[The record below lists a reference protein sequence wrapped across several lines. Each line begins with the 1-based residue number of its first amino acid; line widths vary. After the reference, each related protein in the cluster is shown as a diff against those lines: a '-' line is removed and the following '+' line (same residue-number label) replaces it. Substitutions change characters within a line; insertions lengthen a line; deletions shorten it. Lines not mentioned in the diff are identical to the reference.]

1 MGFWDFIRRPVTATE
16 DASSKPMNVTA
27 GVVGDNEGDFVV
39 QSFNNSNITFQ
50 GNLEGF
56 NYEGILRRKQD
67 NIMQL
72 YSLSDYFIDADAIYK
87 GTIKH
92 VYVPFSL
99 FPKWRL
105 TGTDEKT
112 RQKYMEYYNSI
123 NLTKKMKSIFL
134 QYYKYANVFIYVME
148 DGNIITLPVTKCRIA
163 NVSLNGEPL
172 VEMDLED
179 IKNSF
184 SGFGSKD
191 SKYFNDNDLKKQL
204 LGYPK
209 EVGEALVAG
218 KTSVQ
223 LNPENV
229 FVMQDVKEDWQRYA
243 VPMIA
248 SFLPSL
254 AKKALIA
261 KYEDA
266 VLNLG
271 LRSFIHVRYGDPN
284 PKTDLLPDLNQLRQ
298 VRNVFSSA
306 MSGNPLAVT
315 NSWAKAEVIQPETRF
330 LHEWDKYRE
339 VNNSLLSAGG
349 ISGIV
354 VTGVAED
361 GSTFASAQVSMQSA
375 AARIEQALTAFSEMM
390 TDINK
395 LVYQRVTGKKNGNP
409 SQFIFM
415 PLDMSGRKAMQEAGA
430 RLWND
435 GVLSSRSLME
445 AFGYDI
451 NEEVDRR
458 KSESENGIDETLLK
472 RNGKT
477 GSEPK
482 GSGGEKSEAG
492 RPAMDDSE
500 RTSDPGSA
508 QTGKQPKP
516 SSPDGSLD
524 DADPLNTG

>member
-1 MGFWDFIRRPVTATE
+1 MGFWDFMRRPVTATE
-16 DASSKPMNVTA
+16 NARSEPLPVTA
-27 GVVGDNEGDFVV
+27 GVVGNDGDENVV

-56 NYEGILRRKQD
+56 NYEGILRRKQE
-67 NIMQL
+67 NISQL

-105 TGTDEKT
+105 AGTDDKT
-112 RQKYMEYYNSI
+112 RQRFLDYYEAI

-134 QYYKYANVFIYVME
+134 QYYKYANVFVYVME
-148 DGNIITLPVTKCRIA
+148 DGNVITLPVTKCKIT

-172 VEMDLED
+172 VEMNLED

-184 SGFGSKD
+184 SGFASNNA
-191 SKYFNDNDLKKQL
+191 KYFDDNDLKKQL

-229 FVMQDVKEDWQRYA
+229 FVLQDVKEDWQRYA
-243 VPMIA
+243 IPMIA

-284 PKTDLLPDLNQLRQ
+284 PKSDLMPDITQLRQ
-298 VRNVFSSA
+298 VRNVFSTA

-315 NSWAKAEVIQPETRF
+315 NNWAKAEVIQPETRF

-390 TDINK
+390 TAINK

-409 SQFIFM
+409 PKFIFM
-415 PLDMSGRKAMQEAGA
+415 PLDMSGRKAMQEAGM
-430 RLWND
+430 RLWSD

-445 AFGYDI
+445 IYGYDM
-451 NEEVDRR
+451 NQEVSRR
-458 KSESENGIDETLLK
+458 RSELDEGIDDVL
-472 RNGKT
+472 RNRNFKQDFVKEDKDNPDAKT
-477 GSEPK
+477 G
-482 GSGGEKSEAG
+482 
-492 RPAMDDSE
+492 RPTMDDSE

-524 DADPLNTG
+524 NADPLNTG